1 MNDGDVQNA
10 SGVRL
15 TRAMAFVVQAAT
27 RCHLLQFLPPFVQIL
42 RVIRIELR
50 GTLGVYIF
58 QIAFAAH
65 TPITMLHR
73 TKFSHGNAAFSLP
86 FCA

>member
-1 MNDGDVQNA
+1 
-10 SGVRL
+10 
-15 TRAMAFVVQAAT
+15 
-27 RCHLLQFLPPFVQIL
+27 
-42 RVIRIELR
+42 
-50 GTLGVYIF
+50 VYIF